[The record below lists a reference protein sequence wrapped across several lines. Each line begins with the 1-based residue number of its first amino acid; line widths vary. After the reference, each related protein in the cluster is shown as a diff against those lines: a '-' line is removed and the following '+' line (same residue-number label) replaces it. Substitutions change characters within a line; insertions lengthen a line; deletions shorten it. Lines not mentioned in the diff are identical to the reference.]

1 LWPHRLCHQAL
12 GNGSAADVQR
22 DPRASTKCFRLATIR
37 STLYK
42 SLPDFQCRPPLRPAM
57 KTFFTIFLAILAAAA
72 VISAGLAAKSRL
84 DKWNKA

>member
-1 LWPHRLCHQAL
+1 
-12 GNGSAADVQR
+12 
-22 DPRASTKCFRLATIR
+22 
-37 STLYK
+37 
-42 SLPDFQCRPPLRPAM
+42 M